1 MRDTLQPA
9 AQGGEAQPLAH
20 SEGDAV
26 IQPSPASTA
35 ARLRAAR
42 GEEGLTTLE
51 WLLIVAAVAGLA
63 VVAVVIVTRVVNQT
77 ADQLASAN
85 PTVAAAQESARSLVE
100 QAPSTQPNPMTRASL
115 DAFAAQCRRLRV
127 SFGNAI
133 QIVPV
138 AELGT
143 GGSANNAPADALQ
156 GYSPEDITGFDN
168 VATWSAGGG
177 TPPSRSSGS
186 SSTGALGCFVRQ
198 TPTN

>member
-85 PTVAAAQESARSLVE
+85 PTVAAAQESARTLVDQFE
-100 QAPSTQPNPMTRASL
+100 AAGHANPL
-115 DAFAAQCRRLRV
+115 PDAAKTNFTNRCNRLRT
-127 SFGNAI
+127 SFGTA
-133 QIVPV
+133 VDVV
-138 AELGT
+138 AVV
-143 GGSANNAPADALQ
+143 
-156 GYSPEDITGFDN
+156 DITGTPTGTITGHSLDPDALMATNFMN
-168 VATWSAGGG
+168 VETWRDGGTSNPIKGSAG
-177 TPPSRSSGS
+177 TSEFV
-186 SSTGALGCFVRQ
+186 GCFVRQ
-198 TPTN
+198 RPTP